1 MHAIVIY
8 ALSWTPIVNSKAA
21 EFYFMRLFFAL
32 VCAACETSA
41 HKVISKAMN
50 PRVAL
55 YFMLVLVSS
64 AGMFH
69 AAISYL
75 PSSFAMYTN
84 TVALSAFL
92 DWTVGISTAQGLFWL
107 SVGTIVG
114 WPFVGAL
121 AVPYVVEELVMC
133 YFTEDVIGSAA
144 RLFQGFCGGLVVLVV
159 EGIVDYFFY
168 HKMVIYPYQLAW
180 YNIFG
185 GSGKGPNIFGTEPW
199 HYYIRNLLIN
209 FNLWFVLACAVWPLV
224 FLQRWTTGQPASRLP
239 FFRTLV
245 TISPFYLWLA
255 IFTLQP
261 HKEERFM
268 YPVYPF
274 LALNA
279 ALALHIIVSI
289 IDPSPVQVRTGPK
302 VQIAGGKAPRTT
314 TITGTTVL
322 RNLKNLIIFSFLA
335 LTTTLNISRSLNLAT
350 SYSAPLSIYTA
361 LPPASSLSSSQPNLC
376 LGKEW
381 YRFPSSYHL
390 PSGYRPKF
398 IASDFH
404 GLLPGA
410 FSEVD
415 SGFGFFAGAYLI
427 PSGMN
432 DENKEDLSKLI
443 EEERCDFLVESWFP
457 SEGVS
462 ELQPDRVHDEKK
474 WEKVKCEKFLD
485 QGSTG
490 ILGRLFW
497 TPDAKWVPSV
507 FRRQWGEYCLL
518 ERRP

>member
-1 MHAIVIY
+1 
-8 ALSWTPIVNSKAA
+8 
-21 EFYFMRLFFAL
+21 MRLVFAY
-32 VCAACETSA
+32 VCAICESSA
-41 HKVISKAMN
+41 YKVISKAMN
-50 PRVAL
+50 HRVAL
-55 YFMLVLVSS
+55 YFMLILVSS

-84 TVALSAFL
+84 TVAIAAFM
-92 DWTVGISTAQGLFWL
+92 DWTSGIGTAQGLFWL

-114 WPFVGAL
+114 WPFVGVL
-121 AVPYVVEELVMC
+121 AIPYVFEELVMC
-133 YFTEDVIGSAA
+133 YFTEDIMGSAG
-144 RLFQGFCGGLVVLVV
+144 RLFQGTCGALVVLAV
-159 EGIVDYFFY
+159 EGMVDYFFY
-168 HKMVIYPYQLAW
+168 HQIVIYPYQLAW

-209 FNLWFVLACAVWPLV
+209 FNLWFVLACAVAPLI
-224 FLQRWTTGQPASRLP
+224 FLQRWITGQASSRLP

-255 IFTLQP
+255 IFTIQP

-289 IDPSPVQVRTGPK
+289 LDPPPLQVRAKPQ
-302 VQIAGGKAPRTT
+302 VQIAGGTAPKST
-314 TITGTTVL
+314 TITGTTL
-322 RNLKNLIIFSFLA
+322 LHNLTNLLLFGFLA
-335 LTTTLNISRSLNLAT
+335 LTTILNISRSLNLAT
-350 SYSAPLSIYTA
+350 SFSAPLSIYTA
-361 LPPASSLSSSQPNLC
+361 LPPASNLSISQPTLC

-390 PSGYRPKF
+390 PEGYQPKF

-415 SGFGFFAGAYLI
+415 TGFGFFPGAYLV

-432 DENKEDLSKLI
+432 DENKEDLGKLI
-443 EEERCDFLVESWFP
+443 DEQRCDFLVESWFA
-457 SEGVS
+457 SEGTS
-462 ELQPDRVHDEKK
+462 TLQPDRVHDEEK

-485 QGSTG
+485 QGETG
-490 ILGRLFW
+490 MLGRLFW
-497 TPDAKWVPSV
+497 MPDAKWVPDV

-518 ERRP
+518 RRRT